1 MRLAGPSHGCRAG
14 VARYRFRAVTS
25 LRGRLELG
33 SLTDLLR
40 MLTSTRQ
47 TGVLH
52 LGDEFA
58 TEIWFVDGAVTY
70 AAADGSSTLRHAL
83 ETAGALQ
90 PGEWDTAAATDDPG
104 GTSAALTAV
113 LGDRGAAVR
122 AVLHARA
129 VDLLTPLLLRNRADR
144 VVFDAGRAHPFGAA
158 FRLELDPVVRD
169 ANERVGQWRDVLVVV
184 PTLAAVP
191 QVTRRA
197 GRVDVDDRDR
207 WFFRFVDGTSSIAA
221 LVPRTGVGLFAA
233 CTTLQRLVTV
243 GAIELHTPEGHWPT
257 AW

>member
-1 MRLAGPSHGCRAG
+1 M
-14 VARYRFRAVTS
+14 TS

-40 MLTSTRQ
+40 VLTSTRQ

-52 LGDEFA
+52 LGDDLA
-58 TEIWFVDGAVTY
+58 SEIWFVEGALTY
-70 AAADGSSTLRHAL
+70 AAADGSSTFRHAL
-83 ETAGALQ
+83 ETAGALS
-90 PGEWDTAAATDDPG
+90 PGEWEAATTAGDPG
-104 GTSAALTAV
+104 GTSAALVGTF
-113 LGDRGAAVR
+113 DSR
-122 AVLHARA
+122 ADAIRRVLHERA
-129 VDLLTPLLLRNRADR
+129 VDLLTPFLYRNRVDKA
-144 VVFDAGRAHPFGAA
+144 VFDAGRAHPFGAA
-158 FRLELDPVVRD
+158 CRVELEPVVRD
-169 ANERVGQWRDVLVVV
+169 AIARAEQWREVLVVV

-233 CTTLQRLVTV
+233 CTTLQRLVSV
-243 GAIELHTPEGHWPT
+243 GAIELHTPEGRWPT
-257 AW
+257 SW